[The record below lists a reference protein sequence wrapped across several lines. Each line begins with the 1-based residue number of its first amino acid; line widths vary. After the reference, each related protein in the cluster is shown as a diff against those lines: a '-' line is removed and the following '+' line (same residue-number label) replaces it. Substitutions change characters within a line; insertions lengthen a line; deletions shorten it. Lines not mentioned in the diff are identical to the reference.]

1 MSNVQTIL
9 VPLDFSDHSARAF
22 EMAVALAKALGAK
35 LELLHCYE
43 LNSGGMKPYGMVLP
57 ESFDRE
63 ARLAAANCLAQ
74 WRDKAT
80 ADGVETNTKL
90 SAMVP
95 SMAIAE
101 TVTELDCDLVVM
113 GTRGLSGIK
122 HVLLGSVAE
131 RAIRTAP
138 CPVLTVKA
146 SDPI

>member
-35 LELLHCYE
+35 LELLHCYQ
-43 LNSGGMKPYGMVLP
+43 LNSGGMSPYGMVLP

-63 ARLAAANCLAQ
+63 ARLAAAKCLAQ

-80 ADGVETNTKL
+80 AEGVETNSSL

-101 TVTELDCDLVVM
+101 TAAELGCDLVVM

-122 HVLLGSVAE
+122 HVLMGSVAE

>member
-35 LELLHCYE
+35 LELLHCYQ
-43 LNSGGMKPYGMVLP
+43 LNPGVSPYGVVLP
-57 ESFDRE
+57 ESFERE
-63 ARLAAANCLAQ
+63 VRLVAARGLAQ

-90 SAMVP
+90 SPMVP
-95 SMAIAE
+95 SLAIAE
-101 TVTELDCDLVVM
+101 TAAELGCDLVVM

>member
-22 EMAVALAKALGAK
+22 EMAVVLAKALGAK
-35 LELLHCYE
+35 LELLHCYQ
-43 LNSGGMKPYGMVLP
+43 LNSGGMTPYGIVLP

-63 ARLAAANCLAQ
+63 ARLAAADCLAQ

-90 SAMVP
+90 SPMVP
-95 SMAIAE
+95 SMAIAD
-101 TVTELDCDLVVM
+101 TAAELGCDLVVM